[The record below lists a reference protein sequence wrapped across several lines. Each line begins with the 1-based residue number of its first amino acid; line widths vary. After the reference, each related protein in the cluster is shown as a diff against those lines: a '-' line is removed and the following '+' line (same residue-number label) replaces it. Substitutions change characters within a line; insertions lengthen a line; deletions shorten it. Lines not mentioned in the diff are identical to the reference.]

1 VFNCKIMKFI
11 LGKKIGMTQL
21 FNEDGEAVP
30 VTLIEAGPCKVTRV
44 KGKNEDGYD
53 AVQIGFSALKKV
65 KKSQRRSP
73 FRYVREVPGVFDVSE
88 NDEILVDV
96 FSPGEKVN
104 ISATSKGKGF
114 AGVMKR
120 WNFKGAATSSHGTK
134 KTNRKPGSIG
144 SMYPQRVF
152 KGKKMAGRMGA
163 DKVTTKNLEVVNVD
177 KEKNVIAVK
186 GALPGKIG
194 GMVIVRGL

>member
-1 VFNCKIMKFI
+1 
-11 LGKKIGMTQL
+11 MTQL